1 MQICCVLGRCEY
13 GNQNSANIDSDKRY
27 NFNHLNYKV
36 KTTYIYLFNISVNGI
51 WIAFHIKLD
60 FYYREIIAWI

>member
-51 WIAFHIKLD
+51 
-60 FYYREIIAWI
+60 